1 VPTPY
6 ANVEI
11 VGRLAGIP
19 ILDGN
24 GKRLKRDKEDGSGT
38 YYATLPQAVKHLTA
52 KDGREFFSFTVVVD
66 TSKGSDW
73 IQCVCYDRNILGEEF
88 TRGQL
93 VCVRGQLSVR
103 DKKDA
108 KTDLYRTNVKVLV
121 KEVIQLVETVPFKKV
136 GTDEFH
142 GTAY

>member
-1 VPTPY
+1 MTTPY

-19 ILDGN
+19 IVDGN
-24 GKRLKRDKEDGSGT
+24 GKRVKRERPDGSGSF
-38 YYATLPQAVKHLTA
+38 YATLPEAVKHLTA

-66 TSKGSDW
+66 TSNGSEW
-73 IQCVCYDRNILGEEF
+73 IQCICYDKNILGEEL

-108 KTDLYRTNVKVLV
+108 KTELYRTNVRVLV

-136 GTDEFH
+136 GTDEFQ
-142 GTAY
+142 GAAY